1 MRLAVA
7 GLACLPLLL
16 GPAASAA
23 PNVWTEPPQSLRFG
37 EAEGV
42 ALTTRGALF
51 AAPRIVRLGEGRTPG
66 EPNQV
71 WSMASDSQGNLF
83 LGTGPDGR
91 IVKVAPSGKQTL
103 HFTVAEP
110 LVTALAVDRGGD
122 LLAGTAP
129 GGVIYRVRPNGQGEK
144 WCETEE
150 RYVWALAVA
159 RDGTVYAGTGE
170 HGKVLKLDA
179 SGRAD
184 PWFDSD
190 EPHIV
195 SLAIRPDGSLLAGGA
210 GRGLLYEVDREGHGA
225 VLFEDD
231 LPEVAALALDRGGN
245 ALVAFVAPPDPEI
258 RRPAVQLLL
267 PSGAEVGAADES
279 LGSLDES
286 TGPVLRGYIE
296 GLPPR
301 EETQAP
307 RPRGRLLRITPD
319 GRSTELWSSTAE
331 APFALVEHDGALL
344 FGTGEPARV
353 YRVEEDGDVALLASL
368 REAQVTGLLAAGKA
382 LYLATSN
389 PAAAYRLDA
398 GAAEDGV
405 FVSRPLDAGGTARW
419 GAMRWR
425 LDGPSGPGRVELSTR
440 TGNSRDPDG
449 TWSAWGPALTDPVA
463 SRVVNPDGRYLQWRA
478 RFVGGPPDNLRLS
491 TLSVHYEPYNRPP
504 EVRDFRLATGEG
516 AVAGPAT
523 FVWSWR
529 DPDRDPVDLLLEY
542 RAPGGAWTPV
552 PRGEPRPD
560 RPDAT
565 TWSEDRTVW
574 DTTAVGEGEYEVRAT
589 ASDRGANDP
598 SAASTTEV
606 GERLRLVVDRGA
618 PHFAERSRKDGRA
631 EIVLEDER
639 SSIRRLD
646 VLEGGRLVASPRP
659 VDGICDSRSESFL
672 IELPGPGTSWILRG
686 FDAAGNV
693 SEFPLSR

>member
-1 MRLAVA
+1 MRLRSAA
-7 GLACLPLLL
+7 LACILPLLV
-16 GPAASAA
+16 PAVAA
-23 PNVWTEPPQSLRFG
+23 RPNVWTEPPQSLRLG
-37 EAEGV
+37 EADGV
-42 ALTTRGALF
+42 ALTARGALF

-71 WSMASDSQGNLF
+71 WSMAADAQGNLF

-91 IVKVAPSGKQTL
+91 IVKVSASGKQTL
-103 HFTVAEP
+103 HFAVEEP
-110 LVTALAVDRGGD
+110 LVTALAFDRGGD

-129 GGVIYRVRPNGQGEK
+129 GGAIYRIRPNGQGEK
-144 WCETEE
+144 WCETDE
-150 RYVWALAVA
+150 RYVWSIAVA

-170 HGKVLKLDA
+170 HGKVLKLDV

-195 SLAIRPDGSLLAGGA
+195 SLAIGPDGTLLAGGA
-210 GRGLLYEVDREGHGA
+210 GRGLLYEIDPEGHGA
-225 VLFEDD
+225 VLLEDD
-231 LPEVAALALDRGGN
+231 LPEVAALALDRQGN
-245 ALVAFVAPPDPEI
+245 VLVAFVAPPDPES

-267 PSGAEVGAADES
+267 PNGAAVGAADES

-286 TGPVLRGYIE
+286 PGAVVRGYIE

-301 EETQAP
+301 EETLPP
-307 RPRGRLLRITPD
+307 RPRGRLVRIAPD
-319 GRSTELWSSTAE
+319 GRSVELWSSTDE
-331 APFALVEHDGALL
+331 APFSLVEHDDALL
-344 FGTGEPARV
+344 FGTGEPARL

-368 REAQVTGLLAAGKA
+368 REAQVTGILAAGKA
-382 LYLATSN
+382 VYVATSN
-389 PAAAYRLDA
+389 PASAYRLDGSA
-398 GAAEDGV
+398 SDGGV

-419 GAMRWR
+419 GAVRWR
-425 LDGPSGPGRVELSTR
+425 VEGAAGGARVELSTR

-449 TWSAWGPALTDPVA
+449 TWSAWGPALTDPEA

-478 RFVGGPPDNLRLS
+478 RFVGAAAGSLRLS

-504 EVRDFRLATGEG
+504 EVRDFRLATGDG
-516 AVAGPAT
+516 AVAGSAT

-552 PRGEPRPD
+552 PRAEPRTE

-598 SAASTTEV
+598 SAAAATPV
-606 GERLRLVVDRGA
+606 RERVRIVVDRGA
-618 PHFAERSRKDGRA
+618 PRFAETSRKDGRA
-631 EIVLEDER
+631 EIALEDER

-646 VLEGGRLVASPRP
+646 VLEGGRVVASPRP
-659 VDGICDSRSESFL
+659 VDGVCDSRRESFV
-672 IELPGPGTSWILRG
+672 IELPAPGASWILRG
-686 FDAAGNV
+686 VDAAGNA
-693 SEFPLSR
+693 SEYPLAR